1 MKEEGK
7 KKGERRKIERGR
19 RGDEIIINNSKTG
32 QKCREKERRSE

>member
-19 RGDEIIINNSKTG
+19 RDEIIINNSKTR